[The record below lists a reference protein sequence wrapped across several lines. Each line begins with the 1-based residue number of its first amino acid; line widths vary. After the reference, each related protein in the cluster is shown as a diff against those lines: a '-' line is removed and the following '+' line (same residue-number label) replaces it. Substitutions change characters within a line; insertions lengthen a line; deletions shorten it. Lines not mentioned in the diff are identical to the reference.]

1 MWLLE
6 SGRDGGTHSRSRRFL
21 TQGDHKAAA
30 DRANDAVRAATS
42 PPAHA
47 VAALA
52 VGRAA
57 LARGDARAAAA
68 ALRDALNDT
77 ALPADLR
84 PGAQRDRAAA
94 EATAAVAVTAPPGAP
109 VPWYAP
115 PPAETADPADD
126 EAIQRAQAA
135 LWSKKDA
142 RKAAGILRRAVSG
155 AERAPAALLAF
166 LYGVEALALRA
177 DAAEASHV
185 LARARRAAGR
195 DPTLG
200 DCACCGAA
208 MSVDAPAADRP
219 FVLGCGHC
227 FHAPCLAGFCAKQQ
241 GECPSCG
248 KPADAEDVA
257 CLWLWAF
264 GDRAARGEPLSDAQ
278 RALANELCDAGLAK
292 RIQPPSSSS

>member
-1 MWLLE
+1 M
-6 SGRDGGTHSRSRRFL
+6 
-21 TQGDHKAAA
+21 
-30 DRANDAVRAATS
+30 
-42 PPAHA
+42 
-47 VAALA
+47 
-52 VGRAA
+52 
-57 LARGDARAAAA
+57 
-68 ALRDALNDT
+68 
-77 ALPADLR
+77 R
-84 PGAQRDRAAA
+84 PGAQRDRVAA

-115 PPAETADPADD
+115 PAETADPADD
-126 EAIQRAQAA
+126 EAIEAAQAA

-142 RKAAGILRRAVSG
+142 RKAAGILRRAVAG

-177 DAAEASHV
+177 DAAEASQV

-195 DPTLG
+195 DPALG

-248 KPADAEDVA
+248 KTADAEDVA

>member
-1 MWLLE
+1 MVLSLTPFPHA
-6 SGRDGGTHSRSRRFL
+6 GR
-21 TQGDHKAAA
+21 HKAAA

-47 VAALA
+47 AAALA

-84 PGAQRDRAAA
+84 PGAQRDRDAA

-155 AERAPAALLAF
+155 ARSAPETARRRIPAAFRASFLLQ
-166 LYGVEALALRA
+166 
-177 DAAEASHV
+177 
-185 LARARRAAGR
+185 RAA
-195 DPTLG
+195 
-200 DCACCGAA
+200 CA
-208 MSVDAPAADRP
+208 
-219 FVLGCGHC
+219 
-227 FHAPCLAGFCAKQQ
+227 
-241 GECPSCG
+241 
-248 KPADAEDVA
+248 
-257 CLWLWAF
+257 LWMA
-264 GDRAARGEPLSDAQ
+264 
-278 RALANELCDAGLAK
+278 
-292 RIQPPSSSS
+292 SSSAGSAVSALSLIHI

>member
-1 MWLLE
+1 
-6 SGRDGGTHSRSRRFL
+6 
-21 TQGDHKAAA
+21 
-30 DRANDAVRAATS
+30 
-42 PPAHA
+42 
-47 VAALA
+47 
-52 VGRAA
+52 
-57 LARGDARAAAA
+57 
-68 ALRDALNDT
+68 
-77 ALPADLR
+77 
-84 PGAQRDRAAA
+84 
-94 EATAAVAVTAPPGAP
+94 
-109 VPWYAP
+109 
-115 PPAETADPADD
+115 
-126 EAIQRAQAA
+126 
-135 LWSKKDA
+135 
-142 RKAAGILRRAVSG
+142 
-155 AERAPAALLAF
+155 
-166 LYGVEALALRA
+166 
-177 DAAEASHV
+177 V

-278 RALANELCDAGLAK
+278 RALANELCDAGLAQ

>member
-1 MWLLE
+1 MTAHE
-6 SGRDGGTHSRSRRFL
+6 E
-21 TQGDHKAAA
+21 
-30 DRANDAVRAATS
+30 ATTS
-42 PPAHA
+42 LVVYEPPAVLNVQQA
-47 VAALA
+47 ERRYELPRS
-52 VGRAA
+52 G
-57 LARGDARAAAA
+57 AAAA

-84 PGAQRDRAAA
+84 PGAQRDRDAA
-94 EATAAVAVTAPPGAP
+94 EATAAVAVTAPPGA

-115 PPAETADPADD
+115 PPAKTADPADD
-126 EAIQRAQAA
+126 EAIEAAQAA

-142 RKAAGILRRAVSG
+142 RKAAGILRRAVAG

-177 DAAEASHV
+177 DATEASQV

-195 DPTLG
+195 DPALG